1 MSAVLRSRARLRG
14 LLMLP
19 LAALALSACEHSSAP
34 QPAAPAAVT
43 RAAGPDKSAAVAF
56 TPPPLRAIPDDAF
69 GAEVRKGEALFRHTP
84 AHAPQYVGNT
94 LSCQNCHLDA
104 GRLADSAPMWAAWV
118 SYPAYRSK
126 NQRVNTFEERL
137 QGCFKFSMNG
147 KAPPLGA
154 PELVALEAY
163 SYWMAQGA
171 PTGAKLAGAGYP
183 KLPKPAQGWDY
194 ARGKQVYE
202 SHCAL
207 CHAADGQGLM
217 VDGKA
222 WFPPLWGPQSYNWGA
237 GMSRLD
243 LAAGFIKANMP
254 LGNGNSLS
262 DQQAWDVAYYIDGH
276 ERPQDPRYLGSIE
289 ATRAKFHDG
298 PYETYGRIVQGH
310 LLGAGVGVS
319 GGSTVTREAAPRAR
333 LAPAQHD

>member
-1 MSAVLRSRARLRG
+1 MSAIMRPRARMRSLA
-14 LLMLP
+14 MLP
-19 LAALALSACEHSSAP
+19 LAALALSACEHSAPPQKNSAASAV
-34 QPAAPAAVT
+34 AAKP
-43 RAAGPDKSAAVAF
+43 GKPAAVAF

-69 GAEVRKGEALFRHTP
+69 GAEVRKGEALFRNTA

-94 LSCQNCHLDA
+94 LTCQNCHLDA

-126 NQRVNTFEERL
+126 NQRVNTFQERL
-137 QGCFKFSMNG
+137 QGCFRFSMNG

-171 PTGAKLAGAGYP
+171 PTGTRLIGAGYP
-183 KLPKPAQGWDY
+183 KLARPAQGWDY
-194 ARGKQVYE
+194 ARGESVYRE
-202 SHCAL
+202 HCAL

-254 LGNGNSLS
+254 LGNGNNLS
-262 DQQAWDVAYYIDGH
+262 DQQAWDVAYYIDSH
-276 ERPQDPRYLGSIE
+276 ERPQDPRYQGSIE
-289 ATRAKFHDG
+289 ATRAAFHDG
-298 PYETYGRIVQGH
+298 PYETYGRTVQGH
-310 LLGAGVGVS
+310 RLGAGVGVT
-319 GGSTVTREAAPRAR
+319 GGSTVEHMMQARGAAAAPLR
-333 LAPAQHD
+333 D